1 MTKAHE
7 VYLDVLSEVKTKAKG
22 DWFIYTL
29 YQPLPPAYWKKS
41 AEKGGN
47 MLDLERFDGQPL
59 CCKIFFP
66 AQYIALTLNR
76 SIFVVPC
83 LARR

>member
-47 MLDLERFDGQPL
+47 MLNLERFDGQPL
-59 CCKIFFP
+59 CCKFLFP
-66 AQYIALTLNR
+66 LNT
-76 SIFVVPC
+76 
-83 LARR
+83 